1 MGSWVLAVAAAG
13 LWGGIL
19 LAGLRHES
27 TDTPTAAVLL
37 ATGLLALAAH
47 AATGRRS
54 GRLQRLAVVGAC
66 FVLLGAGWAS
76 IREARR
82 LASPLALLVGR
93 SVTVRGALEGE
104 PTPGVFGWTASIGSE
119 SVWPTSPGQHAAVT
133 VRDRLWVQGRGRPP
147 ALSPGDRV
155 EVDGTLV
162 PLRGDFGSYLRHRG
176 YPTTISAVRVRMRG
190 PPSTP
195 WMRAAQV
202 VRTALRGSL
211 ERLFPDHEAGL
222 LMGLLLGDTSR
233 LEPGVEEDFRATGL
247 SHLTAVSGQN
257 LVMFVAPLLA
267 VATAM
272 GMGRWGKF
280 AVGLTSVSFFV
291 LLAGGEPSVMRAA
304 AMAGLTLLGVFL
316 GRPRSPPA
324 ILGGAVL
331 ILLTGDPTL
340 AHATGFQLSVAATAG
355 IALLAGPISGRIT
368 FLPGALALAAGATLG
383 AQAGVTPLLLYH
395 FGVVPVVSIPANLLA
410 FPAVAP
416 AMLMGLAAGALGLL
430 WHGAGIVASGLA
442 RIPLEYLEFL
452 ADRLARSPLPSITS
466 PGRQI
471 LVLAAGSGAV
481 AAGGWW
487 LRSGRALPR
496 RVVLVLGVALP
507 LFAWSGAMRSGP
519 PGALTVTFF
528 DVGQGDAA
536 LVRSPGGAAVLIDG
550 GPDDHQVARELAAL
564 GVRRLDLVAATHAH
578 ADHVAGL
585 PSVLARFPVSLI
597 VDPGCEGDSPYYA
610 ELLRAVED
618 AGVPF
623 EHPGAGAVLILADLR
638 VEVLG
643 PDRCYTGTESDANN
657 DSLVL
662 RLSAGAASVLFP
674 GDAEEPAQRDVL
686 LDAGHLLPSLVLKV
700 PHHGGDTSVE
710 EFLRA
715 VRAVVAVVSVGPNR
729 YGHPSSEVIE
739 DLTSSGVRVLR
750 TDLLGDVTLTFRGKE
765 VLVSTDP

>member
-1 MGSWVLAVAAAG
+1 VGSWVLAVAAAG
-13 LWGGIL
+13 LWGGVL
-19 LAGLRHES
+19 LAGVKQES
-27 TDTPTAAVLL
+27 TDIATGAVLL
-37 ATGLLALAAH
+37 ATGLLALAGH
-47 AATGRRS
+47 AAAGRS
-54 GRLQRLAVVGAC
+54 GGLQRLAIVGAC

-82 LASPLALLVGR
+82 QTSPLALMVGR
-93 SVTVRGALEGE
+93 SVTVRGALEEE
-104 PTPGVFGWTASIGSE
+104 PESGMFGWTASIGSE
-119 SVWPTSPGQHAAVT
+119 SVWSTSPGLGAAVT
-133 VRDRLWVQGRGRPP
+133 VRDRLWVQGHGRPP

-155 EVDGTLV
+155 EVGGILV

-176 YPTTISAVRVRMRG
+176 YPATLAAVEIRWRG

-202 VRTALRGSL
+202 IRTALRGSL
-211 ERLFPDHEAGL
+211 ERLFPHREAGL
-222 LMGLLLGDTSR
+222 LMGLLLGDTTR

-267 VATAM
+267 VVTAV
-272 GMGRWGKF
+272 GMGRRGRF
-280 AVGLTSVSFFV
+280 AVGLTAVCFFV

-324 ILGGAVL
+324 ILGGAIL

-340 AHATGFQLSVAATAG
+340 AYATGFQLSVAATAG
-355 IALLAGPISGRIT
+355 IALLAGPISGRLG
-368 FLPGALALAAGATLG
+368 FLPGPLALAAGATLG

-416 AMLMGLAAGALGLL
+416 AMLVGLAAGAVGLV
-430 WHGAGIVASGLA
+430 WHGAGVVLSGLA
-442 RIPLEYLEFL
+442 RIPLEYLELL

-471 LVLAAGSGAV
+471 LALVAGSGAV
-481 AAGGWW
+481 AAAGWW
-487 LRSGRALPR
+487 LRSGRPLPR
-496 RVVLVLGVALP
+496 RALLVVAVALP
-507 LFAWSGAMRSGP
+507 LFAWSGALKSGP

-550 GPDDHQVARELAAL
+550 GPDDDQVARELAAL
-564 GVRRLDLVAATHAH
+564 GVRRLDLVAASHSHT
-578 ADHVAGL
+578 DHVAGL
-585 PSVLARFPVSLI
+585 PSVLSRFPVSVV
-597 VDPGCEGDSPYYA
+597 VDPGCEGDSPYYS
-610 ELLRAVED
+610 EMLRAVEE

-623 EHPGAGAVLILADLR
+623 EHPAAGAVMTLADLR
-638 VEVLG
+638 IDVLG
-643 PDRCYTGTESDANN
+643 PDRCYSGTESDANN

-662 RLSAGAASVLFP
+662 RVSAGGATVLFT
-674 GDAEEPAQRDVL
+674 GDAEEPAQRDL
-686 LDAGHLLPSLVLKV
+686 LVDAGHLLPALVLKV
-700 PHHGGDTSVE
+700 PHHGGDTSME

-715 VRAVVAVVSVGPNR
+715 VKAVVAVVSVGPNR
-729 YGHPSSEVIE
+729 YGHPSPEVLA
-739 DLTSSGVRVLR
+739 DLTSSGVRVFR
-750 TDLLGDVTLTFRGKE
+750 TDLVGDVTLTFRGRE